1 MSVRV
6 VVAGFLAVISPL
18 ALFAQNGPDNDPN
31 GLRGYVDN
39 VFHHGQVDS
48 VNLYNGLLTVPI
60 AVGPTYPIGPKLTFQ
75 LMLAYSSRI
84 NEYGHPPG
92 TGSDYVYFP
101 YSGNPALGLGWTFS
115 LGAIKNCGGVCYIG
129 PDGSQHIFD
138 LPVGGSPG
146 YLKTN
151 DGASLMLHDM
161 GSGGPY
167 EMWDADG
174 DRSVFDWRVT
184 GNDDSYTN
192 FTHDFGRGRDGWYLT
207 SLADPFRAPATARR
221 GHATPFGC
229 SVPPPATPGFPR
241 RSICRRARLQ
251 SV

>member
-1 MSVRV
+1 GFRKRDWKASRFLTSRDVTYGSRQYTVEATNSDAPTPVCGTPGFEGVRDPMR
-6 VVAGFLAVISPL
+6 AKTAAAWFLSVISPL
-18 ALFAQNGPDNDPN
+18 ALSAQNGPDNDPN

-60 AVGPTYPIGPKLTFQ
+60 AVGPSYPIGPKLTFQ

-84 NEYGHPPG
+84 NEYGHPSG

-101 YSGNPALGLGWTFS
+101 YSGNPALGLGWTFT

-129 PDGSQHIFD
+129 PDGSQRIFD

-161 GSGGPY
+161 G
-167 EMWDADG
+167 D
-174 DRSVFDWRVT
+174 
-184 GNDDSYTN
+184 
-192 FTHDFGRGRDGWYLT
+192 
-207 SLADPFRAPATARR
+207 
-221 GHATPFGC
+221 
-229 SVPPPATPGFPR
+229 
-241 RSICRRARLQ
+241 
-251 SV
+251 